1 MSGENEGE
9 KPVKSWKRFARLK
22 PNRKLLRRSAR
33 KIETATLKHA
43 HRFIIR
49 RLDNARD
56 VRRHALSWLAL
67 MILLIGLSVLHLTMY
82 QGAFS
87 KIAPVSGGTYAE
99 GVIGA
104 LDTMNPLFAST
115 SAERAASKLLF
126 ASLLSYDREN
136 KLRGELAE
144 TWTSG
149 DDGKTFTVTLRDHL
163 KWHDG
168 EPLTVDDVIYTIGL
182 MKNPRINVALYRSW
196 ADITA
201 TKISDRQIN
210 FTLPASYAP
219 FPHALTFGVVPKH
232 ILAQVPIE
240 RMRENSFNREPVGS
254 GPFAFRNL
262 QIINQD
268 ASRLVVYMT
277 AFDNY
282 VFGKPKLDRFQ
293 LHTYKDQSQ
302 LKHGFL
308 TDEINAAADL
318 TSNDLSSIAATKSDA
333 VVSKAL
339 VDNGVFAL
347 FRNDSPILKDQTVRA
362 ALQQAT
368 DRPEILRKLHG
379 YGRLMEGPLTRD
391 QLPAVSRQAAFDRQ
405 AAAQRLEAAG
415 WSLAGGVRQKA
426 GVPLTL
432 NVVAPKSGDYQTVV
446 DALAQQWRQI
456 GVDVKVDL
464 ASPATI
470 QQNVL
475 VPRNYDVLIYELAI
489 GADPDVFAYWHSSQI
504 GSLGFNLANYSSAVS
519 DDALSSARGRLDSTL
534 RTAKYEAFTQQW
546 LKDVPAIALYQ
557 PRLHY
562 VADETTRTLTSQTA
576 ISDATGRYRA
586 VEYWTVN
593 RDRVN
598 NTP

>member
-1 MSGENEGE
+1 MAVDNEGE
-9 KPVKSWKRFARLK
+9 KPEKSWKRFARLK
-22 PNRKLLRRSAR
+22 PNRTLLRRSAR

-49 RLDNARD
+49 RLDNVRD

-67 MILLIGLSVLHLTMY
+67 MILLIGLSVLHLSMY
-82 QGAFS
+82 QSVFS
-87 KIAPVSGGTYAE
+87 KIAPVGGGTYAE

-136 KLRGELAE
+136 TLRGELAE

-168 EPLTVDDVIYTIGL
+168 QPLTVDDVIYTVGL
-182 MKNPRINVALYRSW
+182 MKNPRVNMSLSKTWGSVS
-196 ADITA
+196 A
-201 TKISDRQIN
+201 TKVNERQIT
-210 FTLPASYAP
+210 FTLPAAYAP

-232 ILAQVPIE
+232 ILAEVPVE
-240 RMRENSFNREPVGS
+240 RIRENEFNRAPVGS
-254 GPFAFRNL
+254 GPFTFRSL

-268 ASRLVVYMT
+268 ASRLVVYMN
-277 AFDNY
+277 ANQDY
-282 VFGKPKLDRFQ
+282 VLGAPKLERFQ
-293 LHTYKDQSQ
+293 LHTYKDQAQ
-302 LKHGFL
+302 LKAGFL

-318 TSNDLSSIAATKSDA
+318 AADDLYAISSAKTDA
-333 VVSKAL
+333 VVSQAY

-347 FRNDSPILKDQTVRA
+347 FRNDSPVLKDPVVRA
-362 ALQQAT
+362 ALQEAT
-368 DRPEILRKLHG
+368 NRPAILQKLHG

-391 QLPAVSRQAAFDRQ
+391 QVNVTSRQAAYNLD
-405 AAAQRLEAAG
+405 AAKQHLENAG
-415 WSLAGGVRQKA
+415 WTLSGGIRQKA

-446 DALAQQWRQI
+446 DEIAQQWRLL
-456 GVDVKVDL
+456 GVDVKIDL
-464 ASPATI
+464 ASPGTI

-475 VPRNYDVLIYELAI
+475 VPRSYDVLVYELAI
-489 GADPDVFAYWHSSQI
+489 GADPDVFAYWHSSQMNAF
-504 GSLGFNLANYSSAVS
+504 GFNLANYSSPVS
-519 DDALSSARGRLDSTL
+519 DDALSSARGRLDPTL
-534 RTAKYEAFTQQW
+534 RQAKYVAFTQQW
-546 LKDVPAIALYQ
+546 LKDIPAIALYQ

-562 VADETTRTLTSQTA
+562 IADDTTRTLTSSTV
-576 ISDATGRYRA
+576 ISEATGRYRA
-586 VEYWTVN
+586 VEYWTVS

>member
-1 MSGENEGE
+1 MADENEGK

-22 PNRKLLRRSAR
+22 PNGKLLRRSAR

-49 RLDNARD
+49 RLDNVRD

-67 MILLIGLSVLHLTMY
+67 MILLIGLSVLHLSMY
-82 QGAFS
+82 QSVFS
-87 KIAPVSGGTYAE
+87 KIAPVGGGTYAE
-99 GVIGA
+99 GVVGA

-136 KLRGELAE
+136 TLRGELAE
-144 TWTSG
+144 TWASS
-149 DDGKTFTVTLRDHL
+149 DDGKTFTVTLRDRL

-168 EPLTVDDVIYTIGL
+168 HSLTADDVIYTVGL
-182 MKNPRINVALYRSW
+182 MKNPRINASLYRSW
-196 ADITA
+196 ADVTA
-201 TKISDRQIN
+201 TKIGDRQIN
-210 FTLPASYAP
+210 FTLPAAYAP

-240 RMRENSFNREPVGS
+240 RMRENAFNREPVGS
-254 GPFAFRNL
+254 GPFTFRSL

-268 ASRLVVYMT
+268 ASRLVVYMN
-277 AFDNY
+277 AYDNY
-282 VFGKPKLDRFQ
+282 VLGKPKLDRFQ
-293 LHTYKDQSQ
+293 LHTYKDQKQ
-302 LKHGFL
+302 LKTGFL
-308 TDEINAAADL
+308 TDEVNAAADL
-318 TSNDLSSIAATKSDA
+318 TAEDLYSIASTKSDA

-339 VDNGVFAL
+339 IDNGVFAL
-347 FRNDSPILKDQTVRA
+347 FRNDSQVLKDPVVRT
-362 ALQQAT
+362 ALQEAT
-368 DRPEILRKLHG
+368 DRPDILKKLHG

-391 QLPAVSRQAAFDRQ
+391 QVSTAARQASYNPD
-405 AAAQRLEAAG
+405 AAAQRLETAG
-415 WSLAGGVRQKA
+415 WTLSGGVRQKA

-432 NVVAPKSGDYQTVV
+432 NVVAPKSGDYETVV
-446 DALAQQWRQI
+446 KTLAEQWRKI
-456 GVDVKVDL
+456 GIDVKIDL
-464 ASPATI
+464 ASPSTI

-475 VPRNYDVLIYELAI
+475 VPRNYDVLVYELAI
-489 GADPDVFAYWHSSQI
+489 GADPDVFAYWHSSQMNA
-504 GSLGFNLANYSSAVS
+504 LGFNLANYSSAIS
-519 DDALSSARGRLDSTL
+519 DDALSSARGRLDTTL
-534 RTAKYEAFTQQW
+534 RRAKYEAFTQQW
-546 LKDVPAIALYQ
+546 LKDIPAIALYQ

-562 VADETTRTLTSQTA
+562 VADDTTRTLTSDT
-576 ISDATGRYRA
+576 IIPDAAGRYRA